1 MSREQEVNP
10 THLFAGVFCP
20 PHPVSMFFS
29 KSSATLF
36 TASFFP
42 DGKTSLG
49 VVEKLTN
56 EKY

>member
-10 THLFAGVFCP
+10 THLFAGIFWP
-20 PHPVSMFFS
+20 PVSMFFP

-49 VVEKLTN
+49 MIEKLTN